1 MARVICLEVDRENSY
16 RRFSTTCDT
25 ISIHNTIIMSE
36 DPFEGLL
43 DLEQE
48 FYQEGYDAGLAD
60 GQHAGFVEGKVFGME
75 KGYEKALELGRLHGR
90 ALVWQAR
97 SKQAVSTEPASSSV
111 PASTSIQLLTHL
123 ENSTLPKNT
132 RLSKHIEGL
141 LSVTD
146 TKAIAIDNS
155 DEAVTEFD
163 DRISKAQAKA
173 KVIAAI
179 VNEPLKPEIST
190 SMNVGI
196 EDAEGL
202 NARH

>member
-1 MARVICLEVDRENSY
+1 
-16 RRFSTTCDT
+16 
-25 ISIHNTIIMSE
+25 MSD
-36 DPFEGLL
+36 DPFDGLL

-48 FYQEGYDAGLAD
+48 FYQEGYDTGLAD

-90 ALVWQAR
+90 ALIWQIR
-97 SKQAVSTEPASSSV
+97 SKQAASAQSMSSSV
-111 PASTSIQLLTHL
+111 PALTNTLQLLSHL
-123 ENSTLPKNT
+123 ENSALPKNS

-141 LSVTD
+141 LSATD
-146 TKAIAIDNS
+146 TESIEIDNS

-163 DRISKAQAKA
+163 DRIAKAQAKA

-179 VNEPLKPEIST
+179 VNEPLKPETGAGTNI
-190 SMNVGI
+190 GI

>member
-1 MARVICLEVDRENSY
+1 MAD
-16 RRFSTTCDT
+16 
-25 ISIHNTIIMSE
+25 
-36 DPFEGLL
+36 DPFDGLL
-43 DLEQE
+43 DIEQE

-60 GQHAGFVEGKVFGME
+60 GQHAGLVEGKVFGIE

-90 ALVWQAR
+90 AIVWQKR
-97 SKQAVSTEPASSSV
+97 SHESPSTQ
-111 PASTSIQLLTHL
+111 STYTSTATTSNYPPLTKYL
-123 ENSTLPKNT
+123 QGSRLPKNT

-146 TKAIAIDNS
+146 AKSIAVDNS
-155 DEAVTEFD
+155 DESVAEFD
-163 DRISKAQAKA
+163 DRLSRAQAKA

-179 VNEPLKPEIST
+179 VGESLKPETVGGAHI
-190 SMNVGI
+190 GI

>member
-1 MARVICLEVDRENSY
+1 
-16 RRFSTTCDT
+16 
-25 ISIHNTIIMSE
+25 MSD
-36 DPFEGLL
+36 DPFDGLL

-90 ALVWQAR
+90 ALIWQTR
-97 SKQAVSTEPASSSV
+97 SQQAMSAQSAFSSI
-111 PASTSIQLLTHL
+111 PASTNTSQLLSHL
-123 ENSTLPKNT
+123 DHSTLPKNS
-132 RLSKHIEGL
+132 RLNKHIEGL
-141 LSVTD
+141 LSATD
-146 TKAIAIDNS
+146 TESIAIDNS

-163 DRISKAQAKA
+163 DRIAKAQAKA

-179 VNEPLKPEIST
+179 VNEPLKPETGTST
-190 SMNVGI
+190 NIGI
-196 EDAEGL
+196 EDAQGL